1 MRSPFP
7 PPHGVW
13 SRPRFLFCLVFVS
26 APPIPLNQA
35 SVFLNFALWPL
46 LCWTPY
52 MCYDLVGVSGHQDTL
67 NFGFSLSGARSL
79 GRAVTAQHSP
89 DFIIHMTVSIIRIIY
104 EYSYTY
110 IYIYIAYCTVL
121 ALVVVG
127 SSCPRVMWIFI
138 YIYIYAFVRVPVI
151 TPCIPVLLGVNDYI
165 HIYVYLFLW
174 ACIEYVLLTSGGCL
188 GLLHSCNDHYMNIFS
203 TGRF

>member
-1 MRSPFP
+1 
-7 PPHGVW
+7 
-13 SRPRFLFCLVFVS
+13 
-26 APPIPLNQA
+26 
-35 SVFLNFALWPL
+35 
-46 LCWTPY
+46 

-110 IYIYIAYCTVL
+110 IYIYIYCLLYSACTCCR
-121 ALVVVG
+121 G
-127 SSCPRVMWIFI
+127 QFMSPRYVNI
-138 YIYIYAFVRVPVI
+138 YIHIYAFVRVPVI

>member
-89 DFIIHMTVSIIRIIY
+89 DFIIHMTVSIIRIMY

-110 IYIYIAYCTVL
+110 IYIYILPIVQCLHLLSWAVHVPALCEYLYTYICLCTCSCYHTL
-121 ALVVVG
+121 Y
-127 SSCPRVMWIFI
+127 SSIAGCKWLHSYIRIFI
-138 YIYIYAFVRVPVI
+138 
-151 TPCIPVLLGVNDYI
+151 
-165 HIYVYLFLW
+165 
-174 ACIEYVLLTSGGCL
+174 SL
-188 GLLHSCNDHYMNIFS
+188 GLHWVCFADLGWMFRPS
-203 TGRF
+203 TFM

>member
-26 APPIPLNQA
+26 AP
-35 SVFLNFALWPL
+35 
-46 LCWTPY
+46 PY

-89 DFIIHMTVSIIRIIY
+89 DFIIHMIVSIIRIIY
-104 EYSYTY
+104 EYSHTY
-110 IYIYIAYCTVL
+110 IYIYCLLYSACTCCR
-121 ALVVVG
+121 G
-127 SSCPRVMWIFI
+127 QFMSPR
-138 YIYIYAFVRVPVI
+138 Y
-151 TPCIPVLLGVNDYI
+151 VNIYI
-165 HIYVYLFLW
+165 HIYICLCTCSCYHTLYSSI
-174 ACIEYVLLTSGGCL
+174 AGCKWLHSYIRIFISL
-188 GLLHSCNDHYMNIFS
+188 GLHWVCFADLGWMFRPS
-203 TGRF
+203 TFM

>member
-26 APPIPLNQA
+26 AP
-35 SVFLNFALWPL
+35 
-46 LCWTPY
+46 PY

-89 DFIIHMTVSIIRIIY
+89 DFIIHMIVSIIRIIY
-104 EYSYTY
+104 EYSHTY
-110 IYIYIAYCTVL
+110 IYIYILPIVQCLHLLSWAVHVP
-121 ALVVVG
+121 AL
-127 SSCPRVMWIFI
+127 CEYLYT
-138 YIYIYAFVRVPVI
+138 YIYICLCTCSCYHTLYSSIAG
-151 TPCIPVLLGVNDYI
+151 CKWLHSYI
-165 HIYVYLFLW
+165 RIF
-174 ACIEYVLLTSGGCL
+174 ISL
-188 GLLHSCNDHYMNIFS
+188 GLHWVCFADLGWMFRPS
-203 TGRF
+203 TFM